1 MAGLFDEELERQRKQ
16 LGEVGVTPE
25 MVEMAGLLPVAQEA
39 PQHWTEKARERDGD
53 GKFFGKMLLGGL
65 TGTTP
70 FLFPEMFG
78 AKARYESELEVYN
91 DAQERMRELEA
102 LQSIDPMN
110 PGVAG
115 ISAAAG
121 VNKDLADYYTGRYV
135 GNQNRDTWAGKTAA
149 KLGMNYQE
157 FMGLDVKTREA
168 LIWQNATAEERA
180 ELDYVSGRQ
189 TPQQKADEAAL
200 VTTATEGA
208 KADVEREQTERSQAP
223 QMQVAFDTLSDVLN
237 SGDYNQIYGVI
248 DGRTWDA
255 RQSSQDVKTQ
265 MEKVGAILYMFA
277 RGELKGQGQVTED
290 EAKWAMKS
298 RSSLMDF
305 KQGDEAARAEM
316 MLIQRQLGAKLGI
329 EDESM
334 YYGYEPTIDDLV
346 DKFAD

>member
-1 MAGLFDEELERQRKQ
+1 MAGLFDEELERQRQQ
-16 LGEVGVTPE
+16 LGSVGVTPE

-39 PQHWTEKARERDGD
+39 PKHWTEKARERDGN

-78 AKARYESELEVYN
+78 AKERYKAEIETYN
-91 DAQERMRELEA
+91 DAQERLRELEA
-102 LQSIDPMN
+102 LQGIDPMN

-115 ISAAAG
+115 ISIASD
-121 VNKDLADYYTGRYV
+121 VNKALGDYYTGRYI
-135 GNQNRDTWAGKTAA
+135 GNQNADTWAGKTAA

-157 FMGLDVKTREA
+157 FMDLDVKTREA
-168 LIWQNATAEERA
+168 LIWQNATKEERA

-189 TPQQKADEAAL
+189 TPQQKADEAAM
-200 VTTATEGA
+200 VTTATENA
-208 KADVEREQTERSQAP
+208 RADVQTAQTEKSQLP
-223 QMQVAFDTLSDVLN
+223 QMQVAFDTIGDVLN
-237 SGDYNQIYGVI
+237 SGDYNQIYGV
-248 DGRTWDA
+248 WDA
-255 RQSSQDVKTQ
+255 RTPDVRQSSQDVKTQ

-334 YYGYEPTIDDLV
+334 YYGYEPSIDDLV
-346 DKFAD
+346 DQYAD